1 MISIFIL
8 LLFNGSIA
16 QSLNMDDINVRFT
29 SMENRISD
37 LESELKILKAKDDDL
52 KTKIELNEVQA
63 DVSYIL
69 MEQVK
74 VNDRNR
80 ALRTEVTVLLLN
92 DSLKCEP

>member
-29 SMENRISD
+29 SMEDRISD
-37 LESELKILKAKDDDL
+37 LESELKTLKAKNDDL
-52 KTKIELNEVQA
+52 ETEIELKEVQA

-74 VNDRNR
+74 LNDRI
-80 ALRTEVTVLLLN
+80 RTER
-92 DSLKCEP
+92 

>member
-16 QSLNMDDINVRFT
+16 QSLNMVDINVRFT

-37 LESELKILKAKDDDL
+37 LESELKTLKAKDDDL
-52 KTKIELNEVQA
+52 ETKIELKEVQA
-63 DVSYIL
+63 DVSYVL

-74 VNDRNR
+74 LNDRI
-80 ALRTEVTVLLLN
+80 RTER
-92 DSLKCEP
+92 